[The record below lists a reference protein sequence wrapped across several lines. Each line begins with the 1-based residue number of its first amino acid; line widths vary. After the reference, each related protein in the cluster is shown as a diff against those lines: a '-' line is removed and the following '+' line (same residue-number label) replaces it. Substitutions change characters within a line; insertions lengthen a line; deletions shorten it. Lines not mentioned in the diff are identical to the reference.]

1 MIKIVLDTNVFVS
14 ALIST
19 RSNPALLLDAAGK
32 NYSLFVSRELIS
44 ELEDVISREKFGF
57 TNERINS
64 AMEAILSFS
73 EVVNPG
79 IKLDVIKSDPDDN
92 KILECAVACGA
103 DYLVSGDAHLL
114 ELKEYMGIKIITPK
128 AALDILNIQ

>member
-1 MIKIVLDTNVFVS
+1 MIKIVLDTNIFVS

-44 ELEDVISREKFGF
+44 ELEEVISRDKFGF
-57 TNERINS
+57 TNERINA

-73 EVVNPG
+73 DFVNPG

-114 ELKEYMGIKIITPK
+114 ELKEYKGIKVISPK
-128 AALDILNIQ
+128 AALDILDIQ

>member
-19 RSNPALLLDAAGK
+19 RSNSALLLDAAGK

-44 ELEDVISREKFGF
+44 ELEDVISRKKFGF
-57 TNERINS
+57 TNERINA

-73 EVVNPG
+73 GVVNPG

-114 ELKEYMGIKIITPK
+114 ELKEYKGIKVKTPK

>member
-32 NYSLFVSRELIS
+32 NYSLFVSKELIS

-57 TNERINS
+57 TKEKINEAI
-64 AMEAILSFS
+64 AAILSFS

-92 KILECAVACGA
+92 KILECAVACGV

-114 ELKEYMGIKIITPK
+114 ELEEYMGIKIITPK
-128 AALDILNIQ
+128 AALDMLNIQ